1 MERVTVLVIEKGA
14 EAALVCAALAKKP
27 EVRVVE
33 APDVGR
39 ALKRLKTRSAPV
51 ALAIVG
57 AEGLAD
63 SAQLVKRLQ
72 PHGVPIIAV
81 VPGLPIAERERAL
94 AASVREVHE
103 RPSKWRP
110 YSELIESLVARFVRP
125 N

>member
-27 EVRVVE
+27 EVRVVD

-39 ALKRLKTRSAPV
+39 ALKRLKTKSAPI

-57 AEGLAD
+57 AQGLAD

-72 PHGVPIIAV
+72 PRGVPIVAV
-81 VPGLPIAERERAL
+81 VPELPAGERERAL
-94 AASVREVHE
+94 AAGVREVHE
-103 RPSKWRP
+103 RPTAWRP
-110 YSELIESLVARFVRP
+110 YSELIESLIARFVRP

>member
-39 ALKRLKTRSAPV
+39 ALKRLKTRSAPL

-72 PHGVPIIAV
+72 PRGVPIIAV

-94 AASVREVHE
+94 AAGVREVHE